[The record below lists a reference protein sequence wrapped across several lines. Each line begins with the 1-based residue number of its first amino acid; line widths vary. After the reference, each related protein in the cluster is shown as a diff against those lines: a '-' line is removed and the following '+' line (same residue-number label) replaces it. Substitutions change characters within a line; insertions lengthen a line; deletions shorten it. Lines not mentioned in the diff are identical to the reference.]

1 MSRTQGGI
9 FTTPGDA
16 YTTPVDMWVKALGA
30 SPFHFLLVQA
40 EPIFVS
46 LVLFWYLDLTHPPPR
61 PPIGKASQKPRS
73 CEDTCDRWFGSS
85 QCRFPIAYPSQF
97 YSPTSLQH
105 ALVWWKANAVPN
117 LAALDPRHSLNS
129 QLTSQCFSI
138 PNVPVA
144 QDTSA
149 HTHALA
155 IEAALGGPDHM
166 AARVGTCAQSSLIAA
181 QLLRVREAWP
191 DVWARTGR
199 VQLAS
204 AFLCSMM
211 CGSWVG
217 MNEPEACATGM
228 WVHGTSSN
236 PGHWD
241 EGVLEVIGGNREEGR
256 RIRAW
261 LGDVDLSGGSRK
273 IGMVS
278 RYLSDR
284 FRFDH
289 GKWIVPTSTRAASQ
303 SHS

>member
-1 MSRTQGGI
+1 MGQSTRCVSI
-9 FTTPGDA
+9 
-16 YTTPVDMWVKALGA
+16 
-30 SPFHFLLVQA
+30 PFPTHPTEA
-40 EPIFVS
+40 IFVFRFY
-46 LVLFWYLDLTHPPPR
+46 LVLFWYLDLTYPPLRYPL
-61 PPIGKASQKPRS
+61 GKAPQKSRP
-73 CEDTCDRWFGSS
+73 CEDTCNRRFSSS
-85 QCRFPIAYPSQF
+85 QRLLAVIRSAQSISPI
-97 YSPTSLQH
+97 LQH

-117 LAALDPRHSLNS
+117 LAALDSRLNLSS

-199 VQLAS
+199 VQVAS

-228 WVHGTSSN
+228 WVHGTSSS

-241 EGVLEVIGGNREEGR
+241 EGVLEIIGGNREEGK
-256 RIRAW
+256 RIRTW
-261 LGDVDLSGGSRK
+261 LGEVDLSGGSRK

-278 RYLSDR
+278 RYLVDR
-284 FRFDH
+284 YRFDH
-289 GKWIVPTSTRAASQ
+289 GKG
-303 SHS
+303 HL